1 MGGGLIVE
9 PYRSV
14 VDALP
19 GSRGD
24 FLPQFG
30 DRRSR
35 MIIVASD
42 KSLRGG
48 ETVSSAGLNVTVSK
62 EVTGT
67 FPL

>member
-1 MGGGLIVE
+1 MGGELTVE
-9 PYRSV
+9 PYCSV

-19 GSRGD
+19 GSRCD

-30 DRRSR
+30 DAALQNDL
-35 MIIVASD
+35 VASD

-48 ETVSSAGLNVTVSK
+48 ETVSSAGLNVTFSK
-62 EVTGT
+62 EVTDT